1 MSSITKATPEDN
13 VIYLTEET
21 DDSETAIGTMTTLT
35 TTTNPSG
42 VPTTTVSTVTISITS
57 TED

>member
-1 MSSITKATPEDN
+1 MSSTKSTPEDS

-21 DDSETAIGTMTTLT
+21 DNSETIISTMTTLT

-42 VPTTTVSTVTISITS
+42 VPTTTVSTVTITITS